1 MEHRVTLATGDIL
14 RTRFA
19 TSALLEL
26 LLAVRTAQTASSP
39 GPYDG
44 WLRAVSVHLDHPDLR
59 LLAPLARPD
68 GFTPEFLGPP
78 LSLAGA
84 EADRYSTD
92 IGADLA
98 AMEAL
103 PAAAVREAVLGVL
116 DEPAPE
122 LRAAV
127 AGDDGG
133 ARLADALRTA
143 WDVLVRPWWPTIRRH
158 VQADIGWWTSVSA
171 EQGVG
176 VMLERLHPRITWD
189 GETLVVAPTAIAQDV
204 DRRGTGL
211 VLMPS
216 AFNAPRASIAAVQ
229 GGPTRLVFPTRS
241 LGVIWDD
248 GLHPV
253 VDGLASL
260 MGRTRARVLRLTA
273 APMTTSA
280 LAGASGMSMA
290 TVSEHLAVLRDAGLV
305 SSDRHGRE
313 VLYRATRVGWAL
325 IEANAELGNDR

>member
-26 LLAVRTAQTASSP
+26 LLALRTVQTASSP

-44 WLRAVSVHLDHPDLR
+44 WLRTVSTHLDQPELR
-59 LLAPLARPD
+59 LLAPLVRPD
-68 GFTPEFLGPP
+68 GLTPEFLGTS
-78 LSLAGA
+78 LSLADG
-84 EADRYSTD
+84 DRYRTD
-92 IGADLA
+92 LGADLA
-98 AMEAL
+98 AMESL
-103 PAAAVREAVLGVL
+103 PGDAVREAVLAVL

-127 AGDDGG
+127 ARDDGG
-133 ARLADALRTA
+133 GRLADALRVA

-158 VQADIGWWTSVSA
+158 VEADIGWWTSISA
-171 EQGVG
+171 DQGVG
-176 VMLERLHPRITWD
+176 VMLERLHRRITWD
-189 GETLVVAPTAIAQDV
+189 GETLVVSPTAIAQDV

-211 VLMPS
+211 VLVPS

-248 GLHPV
+248 GMHPV

-273 APMTTSA
+273 APTTTSA
-280 LAGASGMSMA
+280 LSAASGMSMA

-313 VLYRATRVGWAL
+313 VKYLATRVGRAL
-325 IEANAELGNDR
+325 VEANPEQANGG

>member
-26 LLAVRTAQTASSP
+26 LLALRTAQTASSP

-44 WLRAVSVHLDHPDLR
+44 WLGSVSVHLDHPDLR

-68 GFTPEFLGPP
+68 GFTPEFLGAP

-84 EADRYSTD
+84 EADRYRTD
-92 IGADLA
+92 LGSDLA
-98 AMEAL
+98 AMASL
-103 PAAAVREAVLGVL
+103 PGDAVREAVLGVL
-116 DEPAPE
+116 DEPAPD
-122 LRAAV
+122 LRQAV
-127 AGDDGG
+127 AAGDGG
-133 ARLADALRTA
+133 ARIAAALRTA
-143 WDVLVRPWWPTIRRH
+143 WGLLVEPWWPTIRRH
-158 VQADIGWWTSVSA
+158 VEADIGWWTSLSA
-171 EQGVG
+171 DHGVG

-189 GETLVVAPTAIAQDV
+189 GETLVVSPTAIAQDV

-211 VLMPS
+211 VLVPS
-216 AFNAPRASIAAVQ
+216 AFNAPRASIAAVH

-260 MGRTRARVLRLTA
+260 MGRTRARVLRLTCG
-273 APMTTSA
+273 PTTTSA
-280 LAGASGMSMA
+280 LSAASGMSMA
-290 TVSEHLAVLRDAGLV
+290 TISEHLAVLRDAGLV

-313 VLYRATRVGWAL
+313 VLYRATRVGRAL
-325 IEANAELGNDR
+325 VESNPERSGG